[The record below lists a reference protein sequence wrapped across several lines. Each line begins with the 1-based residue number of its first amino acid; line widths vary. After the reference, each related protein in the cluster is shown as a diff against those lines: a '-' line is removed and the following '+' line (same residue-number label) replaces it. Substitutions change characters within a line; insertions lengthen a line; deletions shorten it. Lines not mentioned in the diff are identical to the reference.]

1 MTIVNRMVELLTEKR
16 MQKKELATKIGV
28 APSTLQSWIAR
39 GEDFPAQYVM
49 PICKVLGVS
58 AEKLLEGLDV
68 PLPEIPDDY
77 MQVTEEERFLLETLR
92 GLDREGVIVVTSKAV
107 EEARRVR
114 SLQSNKPVD
123 GRVG

>member
-77 MQVTEEERFLLETLR
+77 IQLSDEERFLIDALR
-92 GLDREGVIVVTSKAV
+92 SLDHEGVIVVTNKAV
-107 EEARRVR
+107 EEMRRVR
-114 SLQSNKPVD
+114 AMQGNGAD
-123 GRVG
+123 IRIG